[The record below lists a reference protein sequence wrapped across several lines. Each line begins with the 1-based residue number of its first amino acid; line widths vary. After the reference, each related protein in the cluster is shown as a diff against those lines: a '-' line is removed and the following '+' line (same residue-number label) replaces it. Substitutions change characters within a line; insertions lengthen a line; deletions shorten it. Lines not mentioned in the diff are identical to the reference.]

1 MLGRCHKWYR
11 ELSPPFAVCRING
24 ITQKSTKN
32 SYLKLGS
39 PDTFRIFN
47 LQIPERNNILHKIEW
62 TPKKEERYLLEWRNN
77 PQPQHAKLLRM
88 HTKFINEPV
97 LYMETEDTKTK
108 QSHWWPTFEPTV
120 QHPKP
125 PYDKQSTHRN
135 DFQKPNCILSRPVKH
150 PSKLQPSYGIVPL
163 ASPQLPSRL
172 PRIFQEQLTFKY
184 NYNSRATPCVPY
196 QGKKQGTI
204 ILTEKKTDSKIMP
217 SIQGSDILEDLKS
230 EKGPPVENGVA
241 TAHSFDAQKTSPH
254 SDAHSSE
261 PAMNLETKADPRIPE
276 MDQET
281 SESPQTDKVKDTFSP
296 SKTVS
301 FREPQSLLPPLGEAA
316 PSTPDT

>member
-1 MLGRCHKWYR
+1 MHN
-11 ELSPPFAVCRING
+11 FQI
-24 ITQKSTKN
+24 KSTVSLVKG
-32 SYLKLGS
+32 LS

-47 LQIPERNNILHKIEW
+47 LQVPERNNILDKIEC

-120 QHPKP
+120 QRPKP

-135 DFQKPNCILSRPVKH
+135 DFQKPNCILSRPLKH
-150 PSKLQPSYGIVPL
+150 PSKLQPSKGIVPL

-172 PRIFQEQLTFKY
+172 PRIFQEQLTFKC
-184 NYNSRATPCVPY
+184 NYDARATPCIPY

-204 ILTEKKTDSKIMP
+204 ILTEKKTDKIMP
-217 SIQGSDILEDLKS
+217 SIQGPDLLEDLKS
-230 EKGPPVENGVA
+230 EKGTPVQNGITSV
-241 TAHSFDAQKTSPH
+241 HVDSFDAQKTSPH
-254 SDAHSSE
+254 SDADLSK
-261 PAMNLETKADPRIPE
+261 PAINLETKDDPRTPE
-276 MDQET
+276 MDQE
-281 SESPQTDKVKDTFSP
+281 SPELPQTDKVNDTFSSAETNSL
-296 SKTVS
+296 SK
-301 FREPQSLLPPLGEAA
+301 PQNLLPPLCEAA
-316 PSTPDT
+316 PPIPDTQVL